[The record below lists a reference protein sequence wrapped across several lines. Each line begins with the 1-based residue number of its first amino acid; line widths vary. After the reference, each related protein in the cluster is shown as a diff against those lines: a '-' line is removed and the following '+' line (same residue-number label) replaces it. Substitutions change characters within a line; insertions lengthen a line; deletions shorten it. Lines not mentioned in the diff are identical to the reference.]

1 MATRRIAIIL
11 AAAALC
17 VGSASPASATTAKVR
32 PVSDAQ
38 LLRFAATKFDPRK
51 MMFHRE
57 IIGLHRGALV
67 VADYPCGDVC
77 PAYTRRIIHY
87 DVKAADCART
97 GGAIVSELVPRGPA
111 VAKRDFCEPAV
122 LAGRSRR

>member
-1 MATRRIAIIL
+1 MGRIATIL
-11 AAAALC
+11 AAAALWA
-17 VGSASPASATTAKVR
+17 GSASPAAAAAAKVR
-32 PVSDAQ
+32 QVGDAQ
-38 LLRFAATKFDPRK
+38 ILRFAATKFDKRK

-57 IIGLHRGALV
+57 VIGLHRGTLV

-87 DVKAADCART
+87 DAAVADCARI

-122 LAGRSRR
+122 LAGGSRR